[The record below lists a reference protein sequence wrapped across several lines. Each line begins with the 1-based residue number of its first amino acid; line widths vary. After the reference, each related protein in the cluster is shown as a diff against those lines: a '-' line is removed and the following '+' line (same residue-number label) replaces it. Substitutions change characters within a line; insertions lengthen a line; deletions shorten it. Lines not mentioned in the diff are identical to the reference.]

1 MRKISIIIS
10 SLLLM
15 LITFTK
21 VNSDEKFSSWIIEFK
36 KKAINEGIS
45 EKTVD
50 AVMNNAI
57 FLPKVI
63 EYDRYQPEFYEDTKT
78 YVSKRTSKDKVK
90 KGKRIYKKNKNLIN
104 IALGVIE
111 TNWYAMKIKRKIKE
125 IIDSF
130 LNPFQNFL

>member
-1 MRKISIIIS
+1 MKKISIIIS
-10 SLLLM
+10 SLFLI

-21 VNSDEKFSSWIIEFK
+21 VNSDEKFNSWIIEFK

-90 KGKRIYKKNKNLIN
+90 KGKRI
-104 IALGVIE
+104 E
-111 TNWYAMKIKRKIKE
+111 
-125 IIDSF
+125 
-130 LNPFQNFL
+130 

>member
-1 MRKISIIIS
+1 MKKISIIIS

-15 LITFTK
+15 SITFTK

-50 AVMNNAI
+50 AVMNTAI

-90 KGKRIYKKNKNLIN
+90 KGKKP
-104 IALGVIE
+104 V
-111 TNWYAMKIKRKIKE
+111 
-125 IIDSF
+125 
-130 LNPFQNFL
+130 

>member
-1 MRKISIIIS
+1 MRKINIIIL
-10 SLLLM
+10 SLF
-15 LITFTK
+15 LILISFSK

-45 EKTVD
+45 EKTVN
-50 AVMNNAI
+50 AIMNNAI

-90 KGKRIYKKNKNLIN
+90 KVKEFIK
-104 IALGVIE
+104 
-111 TNWYAMKIKRKIKE
+111 KIKI
-125 IIDSF
+125 
-130 LNPFQNFL
+130 